1 MAIPEST
8 IENFRTLQRAMENGN
23 IGLLEVT
30 DKKTGE
36 VMDAIVAMHTED
48 GMVCMTPFAVMFREN
63 PFDRLLAP
71 EAEPEVTH

>member
-8 IENFRTLQRAMENGN
+8 IENFRTLQRAMENGD

-36 VMDAIVAMHTED
+36 VMDAIVTIHTED
-48 GMVCMTPFAVMFREN
+48 GMVHMTPFAVMFREN

>member
-8 IENFRTLQRAMENGN
+8 IENFRTLQRAMENGD

-48 GMVCMTPFAVMFREN
+48 DMLCMTPFAVMFREN

-71 EAEPEVTH
+71 EPESETTH